1 MADIS
6 HQHRHRHHHRH
17 SAGYRIR
24 RWLRKNKKLAIG
36 SAVICIAALAAGGTF
51 LHQERAAQSSMHVT
65 AGNSVDMKSGYRRIT
80 YQGKEYQ
87 YNSLITTILYAGIDS
102 EGEMKASNAYSNKA
116 RADSISLVILDKKH
130 QRMRILALNRDTM
143 TEIRRY
149 SRSGSD
155 MGTYVSH
162 LGYAYSYGDGGEVS
176 CEDLRE
182 AVSNLLGGIPVNE
195 YAVTNRSSMTYI
207 NDLVGGITL
216 TVPNNDLADQYPE
229 LKEGSTVTLDDTTIE
244 PYLRYRDTTKDF
256 SNEGRIERQQTYVTA
271 YIEKLKAQLQ
281 KDLNGTWEKTQDMS
295 EFLQTSVTRNKYITL
310 ANLLEQ
316 VSFSDADYYRPKGQ
330 DQLGELHDEFYVD
343 EAALQQRHRV
353 LDSSSRRHRKLYP
366 VRSRPAITLT
376 YRM

>member
-1 MADIS
+1 MADTS
-6 HQHRHRHHHRH
+6 HQHHHRHHQRH

-24 RWLRKNKKLAIG
+24 HWLRRNKKLAIG
-36 SAVICIAALAAGGTF
+36 SAVICIVALAAGGTF
-51 LHQERAAQSSMHVT
+51 LHQERAAQSVMHVT

-143 TEIRRY
+143 TDIRRY

-216 TVPNNDLADQYPE
+216 TVPNNDLSAQYPE
-229 LKEGSTVTLDDTTIE
+229 LKEGTTVTLDDTTIE

-295 EFLQTSVTRNKYITL
+295 KFLQTSITRNKYITL

-343 EAALQQRHRV
+343 EAALQQ
-353 LDSSSRRHRKLYP
+353 LIIELFYEE
-366 VRSRPAITLT
+366 I
-376 YRM
+376 

>member
-1 MADIS
+1 MADTS
-6 HQHRHRHHHRH
+6 HQHHHRHHHRH

-51 LHQERAAQSSMHVT
+51 LHQERVAQSVMHVT

-143 TEIRRY
+143 TDIRRY

-216 TVPNNDLADQYPE
+216 TVPNNDLSAQYPE
-229 LKEGSTVTLDDTTIE
+229 LKEGTTVTLDDTTIE

-295 EFLQTSVTRNKYITL
+295 EFLQTSITRNKYITL

-343 EAALQQRHRV
+343 EAALQQ
-353 LDSSSRRHRKLYP
+353 LIIELFYEE
-366 VRSRPAITLT
+366 I
-376 YRM
+376 

>member
-6 HQHRHRHHHRH
+6 HQHHHRHHHRH

-24 RWLRKNKKLAIG
+24 RWFRKNKKLAIG
-36 SAVICIAALAAGGTF
+36 SGLICLVAVVAGGVF
-51 LHQERAAQSSMHVT
+51 LHQERQAQQSRHVT
-65 AGNSVDMKSGYRRIT
+65 AGNSVDRKSGYRTRT
-80 YQGKEYQ
+80 YKDKEYQ

-130 QRMRILALNRDTM
+130 KKMRILALNRDTM

-216 TVPNNDLADQYPE
+216 TVPNNDLAGQYPE
-229 LKEGSTVTLDDTTIE
+229 LREGNTVTLDDTTIE

-271 YIEKLKAQLQ
+271 YIDKLKAQLE
-281 KDLNGTWEKTQDMS
+281 KDLNGTWEKTQEMDA
-295 EFLQTSVTRNKYITL
+295 FLQTSITKNKYITL
-310 ANLLEQ
+310 ANLLQQ
-316 VSFSDADYYRPKGQ
+316 VSFSDADYYRPEGE
-330 DQLGELHDEFYVD
+330 DQAGDLHDEFYVD
-343 EAALQQRHRV
+343 EDALQQLV
-353 LDSSSRRHRKLYP
+353 IDLFYEE
-366 VRSRPAITLT
+366 I
-376 YRM
+376 

>member
-1 MADIS
+1 MADTS
-6 HQHRHRHHHRH
+6 HQHHHRHHHRH

-36 SAVICIAALAAGGTF
+36 SAVICIAALAAGGIF
-51 LHQERAAQSSMHVT
+51 LHQERAAQSVMHVT

-130 QRMRILALNRDTM
+130 QKMRILALNRDTM
-143 TEIRRY
+143 TDIRRY

-295 EFLQTSVTRNKYITL
+295 EFLQTSITRNKYITL

-343 EAALQQRHRV
+343 EAALQQ
-353 LDSSSRRHRKLYP
+353 LIIDLFYEE
-366 VRSRPAITLT
+366 I
-376 YRM
+376 

>member
-1 MADIS
+1 MADTS
-6 HQHRHRHHHRH
+6 HQHHHRHHHRH

-51 LHQERAAQSSMHVT
+51 LHQERAAQSVMHVT

-143 TEIRRY
+143 TDIRRY

-244 PYLRYRDTTKDF
+244 
-256 SNEGRIERQQTYVTA
+256 SV
-271 YIEKLKAQLQ
+271 
-281 KDLNGTWEKTQDMS
+281 
-295 EFLQTSVTRNKYITL
+295 EF
-310 ANLLEQ
+310 
-316 VSFSDADYYRPKGQ
+316 FW
-330 DQLGELHDEFYVD
+330 F
-343 EAALQQRHRV
+343 
-353 LDSSSRRHRKLYP
+353 
-366 VRSRPAITLT
+366 
-376 YRM
+376 

>member
-1 MADIS
+1 MADTS
-6 HQHRHRHHHRH
+6 HQHHHRHHHRH

-24 RWLRKNKKLAIG
+24 HWLRRNKKLAIG
-36 SAVICIAALAAGGTF
+36 SAVICIVALAAGGTF
-51 LHQERAAQSSMHVT
+51 LHQERAAQSVMHVT

-143 TEIRRY
+143 TDIRRY

-216 TVPNNDLADQYPE
+216 TVPNNDLVAQYPE

-295 EFLQTSVTRNKYITL
+295 EFLQTSITRNKYITL

-343 EAALQQRHRV
+343 EAALQQ
-353 LDSSSRRHRKLYP
+353 LIIDLFYEE
-366 VRSRPAITLT
+366 I
-376 YRM
+376 